1 MVIASVSVAISPR
14 TPHDLKKEKVTFVAN
29 KASSIPVEKGHTY
42 TIDITGL
49 GHSGEGVGR
58 YQDFTVFIPG
68 ALPGEK
74 VAAVITTVKKT
85 YALGRLATV
94 ETPSPHRIAPECG
107 IYNLCGGCQ
116 LQHVNYEEQ
125 LKTKRQQVVDAITR
139 IGKLSEVLVHPT
151 LGAAN
156 PWYYR
161 NKMQFP
167 VGKKN
172 GKIVVGCFSQGSH
185 IIIDTDNCL
194 IQHQINNDIVREV
207 RNVIE
212 EFGIEP
218 YDEHTGQGIIRHVLG
233 RVGTATGQVMIVLVT
248 ATERL
253 PQQQALIE
261 RLTAKLPGLVSII
274 QNIND
279 KRTNIIMGHKTR
291 TLWGQDT
298 ITDKL
303 GEFTFAI
310 SARSFFQVNTVQA
323 EVLYNQAVKYADL
336 TGNETV
342 IDAYC
347 GTGTITLFLA
357 RQAAKVY
364 GIEIVEPA
372 IHDARQN
379 AINNNVTNVEFIVGD
394 AIDVMPRMFK
404 QGIKPDVII
413 VDPPR
418 AGCEQKVLETFVS
431 MEPKRIVYVSC
442 NPASLARDLAILND
456 LGYKAQEI
464 QPVDMFAQTFHVE
477 SVALI
482 ERK

>member
-1 MVIASVSVAISPR
+1 M
-14 TPHDLKKEKVTFVAN
+14 AN
-29 KASSIPVEKGHTY
+29 KASSVPVEKGQTY
-42 TIDITGL
+42 AIDITGL

-58 YQDFTVFIPG
+58 YQDFTIFIPG
-68 ALPGEK
+68 ALPGET
-74 VAAVITTVKKT
+74 VMAVITTIKKT
-85 YALGRLATV
+85 YAIGRLATV
-94 ETPSPHRIAPECG
+94 QIPSPHRIVPECG
-107 IYNLCGGCQ
+107 IYSQCGGCQ
-116 LQHVNYEEQ
+116 LQHLNYEEQ
-125 LKTKRQQVVDAITR
+125 LNSKRQQVVDAITR
-139 IGKLSEVLVHPT
+139 IAKLPEVLVHPT
-151 LGAAN
+151 LGAAS

-167 VGKKN
+167 VGRKN
-172 GKIVVGCFSQGSH
+172 GKVVVGCYSQGSH
-185 IIIDTDNCL
+185 DIVNTENCL

-207 RNVIE
+207 RKAIQE
-212 EFGIEP
+212 LGIEP
-218 YDEHTGQGIIRHVLG
+218 YDERTGQGVIRHVLG
-233 RVGTATGQVMIVLVT
+233 RVGTATGQVMVVLVT
-248 ATERL
+248 ATEQL
-253 PQQQALIE
+253 PQRQALIKCLQT
-261 RLTAKLPGLVSII
+261 RIAGLVSIV
-274 QNIND
+274 QNINS

-303 GEFTFAI
+303 GEFSFAI

-323 EVLYNQAVKYADL
+323 EVLYNQAVKYAGL
-336 TGNETV
+336 TGTETV

-372 IHDARQN
+372 ILDARQN
-379 AINNNVTNVEFIVGD
+379 AGNNKVANVEFIVGD
-394 AIDVMPRMFK
+394 AVAVMPRMFQ
-404 QGIKPDVII
+404 QGIKPDVIV

-442 NPASLARDLAILND
+442 NPASLARDLAVLND

-464 QPVDMFAQTFHVE
+464 QPVDMFAQTSHIE
-477 SVALI
+477 SVVLLQR
-482 ERK
+482 RKTAR